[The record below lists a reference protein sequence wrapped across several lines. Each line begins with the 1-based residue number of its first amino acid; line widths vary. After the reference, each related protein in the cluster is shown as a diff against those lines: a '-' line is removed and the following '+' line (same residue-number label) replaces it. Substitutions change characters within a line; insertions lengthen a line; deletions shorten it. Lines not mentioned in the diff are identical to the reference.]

1 MERELLSITD
11 ENAILITAEFL
22 AAGKTNKVGER
33 KTRRYQI
40 DLIVNKW
47 ITLDQ
52 LLAAI
57 QEGIRYQLINY
68 NYDFSNEI
76 VSIIYDD
83 SRETET
89 EMASISDLNN
99 ESTQEMMRASGKFD
113 EEEIEQIETTLENQ
127 QEYSDSVEQESPII
141 ENDETKETE
150 DNGEYIKRQGYAVC
164 WAVFCVCY
172 NKYLEVSESHSSD
185 PPFGTA
191 RVPVIGLG
199 SVDYNCIPLE
209 KDKELK
215 RLYISDIF
223 KCELTKNNG
232 GTRLK
237 DLGFITTS
245 RIVFDPIGWHHSA
258 ALIDSIKITKA
269 FKDQV
274 PLYNISERPYRRLDN
289 DTIHIISAG
298 DMPRRNKYNILTT
311 ILSPL
316 LMTATMLGV
325 RIFTSGASGGFTWG
339 IMGCMSGVSIVVA
352 LVNAKIQKNDH
363 KKNVQE
369 WRENYEKYIQKI
381 LNEITRKQTEDI
393 QKLHELYPP
402 ARLPFNPDGSQNDL
416 VTKAL
421 SISGDIFCK
430 GHDHPEFLQIR
441 IGQSLEG
448 SELVQSVFTIDG
460 DKVESIYSDVKYHN
474 IANKASYPFGII
486 LPGEQSGSPDDKGKR
501 GDLINLSSD
510 IKKVYG
516 YLKLAPVV
524 LDLYKCQALGIVDEQ
539 QADYKCLL
547 SNIILNLC
555 FYHSPDDLQIVMF
568 CQETASWFEQQETV
582 KLYRHLPHFRELLGH
597 QSAFAFNKE
606 DAYLIFNKLLKIVS
620 ERKEDKT
627 GTKYSHIIVIVQ
639 NEYEIK
645 KHPIAEYF
653 PEFNS
658 DEKNTYN
665 GITFIFCKKYM
676 EQLPKYCGQ
685 VIERKKDKSETNA
698 SWYLLP
704 HEQLITRNSPD
715 GKLVDQKRYIF
726 KPDDFPP
733 IYEDQGNEEDND
745 RYYRAFK
752 TISSLY
758 YERIAHGAEVPS
770 NIDLIDLISSYS
782 EHFSD
787 GINIGEYLTK
797 YIKANWGYTEDQ
809 DEQVTIIPIHDVTK
823 SLAVPLGLKGEKEY
837 IDLDLHEKSD
847 GPHMLVAGTTGSG
860 KTETVLTFLVNLCAM
875 YTPEQVNL
883 LLMDMKGAGFVQR
896 IGQGDNKLPHVV
908 GTVTDISGDE
918 TGTGMEYMLKR
929 FLHSM
934 TAEVRRRK
942 LLLNKM
948 DVDSVDAYTTARNNF
963 HKHSLAHEEISE
975 NGYTIDDFPPLPHLF
990 LVIDEFTELM
1000 RFSSD
1005 NSDVDFKSE
1014 ITSLARIGRSLGF
1027 HIILISQ
1034 NIENAITPDIRV
1046 NSRARLCLKVA
1057 TREASREM
1065 IGTDIAYGPLMPGNG
1080 RAYLWVGGGSR
1091 FEYFQ
1096 SGYSGAD
1103 ISRNTEP
1110 PVIITHAEFTGE
1122 YSLFY
1127 DSDAMKSD
1135 EESNKSAE
1143 SQDVKKTQLKELVD
1157 RIRMIDSSC
1166 REKHIWEEP
1175 HSIFQQPLP
1184 VACFY
1189 DFDWQT
1195 GKGNYTVLQNNTD
1208 NDGK

>member
-33 KTRRYQI
+33 NALRYQI

-52 LLAAI
+52 LLTAI
-57 QEGIRYQLINY
+57 QEGIRYQLSHY
-68 NYDFSNEI
+68 NYDFSKESVNI
-76 VSIIYDD
+76 LYDD

-89 EMASISDLNN
+89 EMPSISDLND
-99 ESTQEMMRASGKFD
+99 ESTQEIMRSSGKFD
-113 EEEIEQIETTLENQ
+113 DAEIERIETTLENQ
-127 QEYSDSVEQESPII
+127 QEYSDSVEQEPTSI
-141 ENDETKETE
+141 ETKETE
-150 DNGEYIKRQGYAVC
+150 ENDDNIKRLGYAVC
-164 WAVFCVCY
+164 WAVFNVCHK
-172 NKYLEVSESHSSD
+172 KYSEGNELHSPESGHSSA
-185 PPFGTA
+185 PFGTA
-191 RVPVIGLG
+191 RVPMICLG
-199 SVDYNCIPLE
+199 AVNYNCIPHG
-209 KDKELK
+209 KK
-215 RLYISDIF
+215 LYVSDIY
-223 KCELTKNNG
+223 KCQLTKADGNKK
-232 GTRLK
+232 LK
-237 DLGFITTS
+237 ELGFISTS
-245 RIVFDPIGWHHSA
+245 RIVFDPIGWSHSA
-258 ALIDSIKITKA
+258 SAYDETIKISKA
-269 FKDQV
+269 FRHQV

-325 RIFTSGASGGFTWG
+325 RIFTSGASGGFTLG

-352 LVNAKIQKNDH
+352 LINAKIQKNDH
-363 KKNVQE
+363 KRNIQD

-381 LNEITRKQTEDI
+381 LNEITRKQSEDI

-402 ARLPFNPDGSQNDL
+402 ARLPFNPDGPQNDL
-416 VTKAL
+416 VTNAL
-421 SISGDIFCK
+421 SVSGDIFSK

-486 LPGEQSGSPDDKGKR
+486 LPGEQSGTPDDKGKR

-516 YLKLAPVV
+516 YLKHAPVV
-524 LDLYKCQALGIVDEQ
+524 LNLYKCKALGIVDEQ
-539 QADYKCLL
+539 QEDYKRLL
-547 SNIILNLC
+547 SNLILNLC

-568 CQETASWFEQQETV
+568 CPETTSWFKQQESV

-658 DEKNTYN
+658 DDNNVYN

-685 VIERKKDKSETNA
+685 VIERIKEKDETYA

-726 KPDDFPP
+726 NPDDFPP

-752 TISSLY
+752 TISSLF

-787 GINIGEYLTK
+787 DVTVGEYFEK
-797 YIKANWGYTEDQ
+797 YIKTNWGYTEDQ
-809 DEQVTIIPIHDVTK
+809 NQRVTILPIHDVTQ

-837 IDLDLHEKSD
+837 IELDLHEKSD

-948 DVDSVDAYTTARNNF
+948 DVDSVDAYTTARNDF
-963 HKHSLAHEEISE
+963 QKHSLAHEEISE

-1103 ISRNTEP
+1103 VGRNTEP

-1135 EESNKSAE
+1135 DESKV
-1143 SQDVKKTQLKELVD
+1143 SQNSQEVKKTQLKELVD
-1157 RIRMIDSSC
+1157 KIRMIDKSC
-1166 REKHIWEEP
+1166 REKKIWEAP

-1189 DFDWQT
+1189 DFDWRT
-1195 GKGNYTVLQNNTD
+1195 RKGSYTVLQNSTD
-1208 NDGK
+1208 NDRK